1 MCETETDSA
10 EHKPSRRLRIS
21 HLLLIT
27 TVCAFVLAIR
37 TAWTDWE
44 VIPVEIRGYARS
56 SLAYGAILYGIALS
70 ALLLFGWSRVR
81 GAQSIVSH
89 PGHWLLLFLA
99 FCVVLDGLCSLVV
112 WAYKAQSTSAHVEF
126 YAWNIEKLSLCTIV
140 GVNCLAFSWLMQSSR
155 WWKTA
160 VVVPGCVLLL
170 LVPQHILAIGLDIW
184 RPWFATS
191 HAYAEIV
198 VTVLILFCISVAALR
213 DRAKQAD
220 YDWLHWAG
228 VSVTVAF
235 AIGGLIE
242 SIYWLNYSRLAL

>member
-1 MCETETDSA
+1 MCEAVTNSA

-27 TVCAFVLAIR
+27 TVCAVVLAIR
-37 TAWTDWE
+37 GAWTDWE
-44 VIPVEIRGYARS
+44 GIPVDVRGYARS

-81 GAQSIVSH
+81 GEQLIVFQ

-99 FCVVLDGLCSLVV
+99 VCVVLDGLCGLVV
-112 WAYKAQSTSAHVEF
+112 WAYKARSTSSNVEH
-126 YAWNIEKLSLCTIV
+126 YAWNFEKLSLCLVV
-140 GVNCLAFSWLMQSSR
+140 GINCLAFSHLIQSSR

-184 RPWFATS
+184 RPWFVTS

-198 VTVLILFCISVAALR
+198 VTVVILFCIGVATLR
-213 DRAKQAD
+213 DRAKRTD
-220 YDWLHWAG
+220 YDWLHWTG

-242 SIYWLNYSRLAL
+242 SISWLYYYT

>member
-1 MCETETDSA
+1 MCEAETKPA
-10 EHKPSRRLRIS
+10 EHAPSRRLRIS

-27 TVCAFVLAIR
+27 TVCAVVLAIR
-37 TAWTDWE
+37 IAWTDWE

-70 ALLLFGWSRVR
+70 ALLLFGWCRVR
-81 GAQSIVSH
+81 GEQSIVFH

-99 FCVVLDGLCSLVV
+99 VCVVLDGLSSLIV
-112 WAYKAQSTSAHVEF
+112 WAYKAQSTSADVEF
-126 YAWNIEKLSLCTIV
+126 WAWNVEKLSLCSLV
-140 GVNCLAFSWLMQSSR
+140 SANCLVFSWLMQGNR
-155 WWKTA
+155 WWKTV

-170 LVPQHILAIGLDIW
+170 LVPQHVLALSTNLW
-184 RPWFATS
+184 RPWFVTS

-198 VTVLILFCISVAALR
+198 ATIVIFFCICVAVLR
-213 DRAKQAD
+213 DRAMRES
-220 YDWLHWAG
+220 YDWLHWTG

-242 SIYWLNYSRLAL
+242 SISWLYYYT